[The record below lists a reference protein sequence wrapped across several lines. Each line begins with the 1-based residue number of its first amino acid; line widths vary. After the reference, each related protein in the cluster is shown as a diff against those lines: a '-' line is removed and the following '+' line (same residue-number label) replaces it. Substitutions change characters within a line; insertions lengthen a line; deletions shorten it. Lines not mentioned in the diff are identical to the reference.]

1 LVVRSESSI
10 HDSLDLILTQIY
22 NGVSIAIFQISC
34 MQQVKACGFILF
46 RGGRT
51 DPQKSFL
58 LMKHRDRYDLPK
70 GHVESGESDLEC
82 ALREMTEETGIP
94 ASAVEI
100 EPNFQ
105 YRSIYYPQSAR
116 HDNAIVEKT
125 LVIFLGWVAPQ
136 TTITTTEHLG
146 YEWLD
151 WHPPHQIQAQ
161 TIDPLLAK
169 VRIYFGD

>member
-1 LVVRSESSI
+1 
-10 HDSLDLILTQIY
+10 
-22 NGVSIAIFQISC
+22 

-46 RGGRT
+46 RGRT
-51 DPQKSFL
+51 APPKSFL

-100 EPNFQ
+100 KPDFQ

-116 HDNAIVEKT
+116 LNNAIVEKT
-125 LVIFLGWVAPQ
+125 LIIFLGWVDPHAE
-136 TTITTTEHLG
+136 IITTEHLG
-146 YEWLD
+146 YEWFD
-151 WHPPHQIQAQ
+151 WLPPHHIQDR
-161 TIDPLLAK
+161 TIDPLLAE
-169 VRIYFGD
+169 VRIYFGN